1 MEEKIK
7 EVLKDLVYTIDYDY
21 AAFIS
26 PQAAEDYIKDYT
38 KKILECLKNV

>member
-7 EVLKDLVYTIDYDY
+7 KIILDLICTIDYDY

-26 PQAAEDYIKDYT
+26 PQAAEDYIQAYT
-38 KKILECLKNV
+38 KKILESLKDI

>member
-26 PQAAEDYIKDYT
+26 PQAAEDYIQAYT
-38 KKILECLKNV
+38 KKILESLKDI

>member
-7 EVLKDLVYTIDYDY
+7 KIILDLICTIDYDY

-26 PQAAEDYIKDYT
+26 PKAAEEYVQDYT
-38 KKILECLKNV
+38 KKILESLKDV